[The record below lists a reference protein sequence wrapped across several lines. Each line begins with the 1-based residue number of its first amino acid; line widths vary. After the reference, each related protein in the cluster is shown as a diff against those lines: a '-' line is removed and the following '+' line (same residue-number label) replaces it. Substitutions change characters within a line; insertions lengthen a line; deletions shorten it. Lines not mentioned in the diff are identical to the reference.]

1 MRQAPRSGS
10 NQWIVI
16 RNLDCRI
23 LIPASNRGGPSLPKH
38 SSPKQSLPKL
48 RQIASSL
55 RNTEG
60 AEIAEAAVVLP
71 LVFMLLLGIVWFG
84 RAFNIYSTIQ
94 QAAQQGAITAARATC
109 ATCGS
114 NFPGA
119 GVVDNAIFA
128 VMQASSLDPSQIQIP
143 PASPTCGTQPCG
155 ACPPPYPPAPSSG
168 SCSPTAKIFL
178 CQNVQLN
185 PAGQPPQCGSVV
197 SFQ

>member
-71 LVFMLLLGIVWFG
+71 LLFMLLLGIVWFG

-94 QAAQQGAITAARATC
+94 QAAQQGAITAARASC
-109 ATCGS
+109 ATCG
-114 NFPGA
+114 
-119 GVVDNAIFA
+119 DNAPLAATVDAVIDK
-128 VMQASSLDPSQIQIP
+128 VMQASSLDITQIQLP
-143 PASPTCGTQPCG
+143 TGVPNCSPAQTCL
-155 ACPPPYPPAPSSG
+155 ACPAPYPPPPSNG
-168 SCSPTAKIFL
+168 SCSSTA
-178 CQNVQLN
+178 
-185 PAGQPPQCGSVV
+185 
-197 SFQ
+197 